1 MVTTP
6 TAGQRPYAV
15 GFDLDMTLVDSRPGI
30 HAALVAFRAET
41 GVPIDA
47 DAVITRLGPPIQVEL
62 APFVSA
68 DALPDL
74 VAQFR
79 VHMARVGVMR
89 AQPLPGAVEALAAVR
104 AAGLTQLVVT
114 AKHQPL
120 AEATMLHAGL
130 TADAIVG
137 DLWAEG
143 KGVALLEHGARIYVG
158 DHPGDV
164 RAARAADAYALAV
177 ASGGAPAAELRAAGA
192 DHVLPDLRGFP
203 DWLAARF
210 PA

>member
-1 MVTTP
+1 
-6 TAGQRPYAV
+6 
-15 GFDLDMTLVDSRPGI
+15 MTLVDSRPGI

-47 DAVITRLGPPIQVEL
+47 DEVITRLGPPIQVEL

-68 DALPDL
+68 EDLPDML
-74 VAQFR
+74 ARFR

-89 AQPLPGAVEALAAVR
+89 VSPLPGAADSLAAVH

-114 AKHQPL
+114 GKHQPL
-120 AEATMLHAGL
+120 AEATMRHAGL
-130 TADAIVG
+130 AADIVVG

-164 RAARAADAYALAV
+164 RAARAGDAYALAV
-177 ASGGAPAAELRAAGA
+177 ASGGVSAAELQAAGA
-192 DHVLPDLRGFP
+192 DHVLTDLRDFP
-203 DWLAARF
+203 DWFAGVF
-210 PA
+210 HS